1 LEQQKGSNADL
12 EMVKGAM
19 EDFGYE
25 VVLKENLK
33 ADDILPEVKKVRE
46 EKITKNSSSFV
57 CFILTYGDKGKI
69 YGSDCKFVY
78 LDKITAEF
86 KKDKCPC
93 LAEKPKLFFIQACRI
108 DDGSDPLMND
118 SEFRSRSDPAEPHF
132 LIALSLAPGKP
143 KL

>member
-1 LEQQKGSNADL
+1 MADF
-12 EMVKGAM
+12 V
-19 EDFGYE
+19 YE

-33 ADDILPEVKKVRE
+33 ADDIREEVKKVAGAI
-46 EKITKNSSSFV
+46 KKDSSTPSSFV

-78 LDKITAEF
+78 LDEITAEF
-86 KKDKCPC
+86 KKDKCPR

-132 LIALSLAPGKP
+132 LIALSLAPGKL